1 MVIMFPGREFL
12 AVGFD
17 MDSTL
22 LRTDVNYSKL
32 SGGIF
37 REMVKAGVPEHVL
50 DIDDSSKFNMDSG
63 INYLR
68 RNDRSA
74 DVPGIVKKIQKVMK
88 TVELE
93 NVLTARPYDGAE
105 RMLAYL
111 KEKGY
116 RIGVLTRGSR
126 EYATKALSVSG
137 VINMLDVLVCRDD
150 HDESESKPSPAAMHH
165 LADAFGVRSEDIL
178 YLGDNKIDYFCA
190 RDSGAGFIGVLTRYT
205 EQDWISVNDRIHT
218 IGTVADLTGIL

>member
-1 MVIMFPGREFL
+1 MFSGRRFL

-22 LRTDVNYSKL
+22 LRTDVDYSKL

-37 REMVKAGVPEHVL
+37 REMIKAGVPEHVL
-50 DIDDSSKFNMDSG
+50 DINDSSKFNLDSG

-68 RNDRSA
+68 RNDRAA

-93 NVLTARPYDGAE
+93 NVLTARPYNGAE
-105 RMLAYL
+105 RMLAHL

-116 RIGVLTRGSR
+116 KVGVLTRGSR
-126 EYATKALSVSG
+126 EYATKALTVSG
-137 VINMLDVLVCRDD
+137 VMGMLDAVVCRDD
-150 HDESESKPSPAAMHH
+150 HDESESKPSPAAMQH
-165 LADAFGVRSEDIL
+165 LANAFGVRPADIL

-205 EQDWISVNDRIHT
+205 EYDWMSVDDKINM
-218 IGTVADLTGIL
+218 IGTVADLTEIL